1 MGTVIKGSMI
11 QWLIVAAAKT
21 IFVNVPIYG
30 VGLSKRPLYCFTFH

>member
-21 IFVNVPIYG
+21 IFV
-30 VGLSKRPLYCFTFH
+30 KRVLLAAATEYKISFK